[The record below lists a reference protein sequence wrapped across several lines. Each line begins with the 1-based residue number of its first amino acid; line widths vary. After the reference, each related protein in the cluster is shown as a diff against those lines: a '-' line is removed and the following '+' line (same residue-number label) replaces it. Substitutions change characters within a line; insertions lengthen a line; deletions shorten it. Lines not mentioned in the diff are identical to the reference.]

1 MKILVTGAGG
11 QLGQDCARVLGPEH
25 TVYAFDSKE
34 LDIASERQVRER
46 MAMVRPEAVIN
57 CAAFTGVDASESN
70 QEQCWRVNAQ
80 GPAYLAATCT
90 EHAARLLHVST
101 DYVFAGDKPVP
112 RPYTE
117 ADPVAPLSEYGR
129 SKLAG
134 EEAVR
139 AACANHIII
148 RTAWLYGIGGRNFL
162 KTMLRL
168 AVRNPERTIRVVND
182 QYGSLTWTHR
192 LAEQIRELLD
202 DGLTGTVHATAE
214 GYATW
219 YDGARLFLTA
229 MGVPF
234 SLEPCTTAEYP
245 TPARRPVNS
254 ILENRVLKV
263 NGLNRMVP
271 WEEDVQAFARRYR
284 TELLAEARG

>member
-11 QLGQDCARVLGPEH
+11 QLGQDCARVLGTEH
-25 TVYAFDSKE
+25 TVYAFGSKE
-34 LDIASERQVRER
+34 LDIGSESQVRER

-70 QEQCWRVNAQ
+70 QAPCWRVNAQ
-80 GPAYLAATCT
+80 GPAYLAAACT
-90 EHAARLLHVST
+90 EQAARLLHVST

-139 AACANHIII
+139 AACANHLII

-168 AVRNPERTIRVVND
+168 AVSNPERTIRVVND

-192 LAEQIRELLD
+192 LAGQIKELLTG
-202 DGLTGTVHATAE
+202 GLTGTVHATAE

-229 MGVPF
+229 MSVPF

-254 ILENRVLKV
+254 ILENSVLKA

-271 WEEDVQAFARRYR
+271 WEEDVQAFSRQYR
-284 TELLAEARG
+284 AELLAEARG

>member
-11 QLGQDCARVLGPEH
+11 QLGQDCARVLGTEH
-25 TVYAFDSKE
+25 TVYAFGSKE

-70 QEQCWRVNAQ
+70 QTACWRVNAQ
-80 GPAYLAATCT
+80 GPAYLAAACT

-139 AACANHIII
+139 AACVNHLII
-148 RTAWLYGIGGRNFL
+148 RTAWLYGMGGRNFL

-192 LAEQIRELLD
+192 LAWQIKELLPG
-202 DGLTGTVHATAE
+202 GLTGTVHATAE

-254 ILENRVLKV
+254 ILENSVLKV

-271 WEEDVQAFARRYR
+271 WEEDVQAFARQYR
-284 TELLAEARG
+284 AELLAEARG

>member
-11 QLGQDCARVLGPEH
+11 QLGQDCVHVLGPEH
-25 TVYAFDSKE
+25 TIYAFASRE

-46 MAMVRPEAVIN
+46 MALVRPEVVIN
-57 CAAFTGVDASESN
+57 CAAYTGVDASESN

-112 RPYTE
+112 HPYTE

-134 EEAVR
+134 EEAIR
-139 AACANHIII
+139 AACANHLII

-168 AVRNPERTIRVVND
+168 AVSNPERTIRVVND
-182 QYGSLTWTHR
+182 QYGSLTWTLR
-192 LAEQIRELLD
+192 LAGQIRELLA

-214 GYATW
+214 GHATW
-219 YDGARLFLTA
+219 YDGARVFLTA

-234 SLEPCTTAEYP
+234 SLEPCTSAEYP

-254 ILENRVLKV
+254 ILENSVLKA

-271 WEEDVQAFARRYR
+271 WEEDAQAFARQYR
-284 TELLAEARG
+284 ADLLAEARG